1 MVDTGTTGP
10 NELTDPDDPDH
21 TDVVTDSDAT
31 DTDAA
36 DTGVEAGEVDS
47 DAIDVDEIVLPW
59 WQHPLNI
66 LTLFVSIALVAG
78 MVGWLVGDARARPTG
93 SDVDI
98 GFLHDMREHHENAF
112 AIAFMYL
119 DLDDTNP
126 GLRTV
131 SRNVILDQGVEI
143 GRMIQLLR
151 SFGAPEA
158 NQGDTSMVWMG
169 MSSAAGS
176 MPGMATRAQLDEL
189 AATEGSEADAM
200 FVELM
205 TAHHLGGLD
214 MARFAMDNTE
224 DAEVRAM
231 AASIVAK
238 QQGEI
243 VQMQQ
248 LLD

>member
-1 MVDTGTTGP
+1 MVDTGTR
-10 NELTDPDDPDH
+10 DPDPVHDAGEIDPGEIDPGEIDPGDIDPD
-21 TDVVTDSDAT
+21 V
-31 DTDAA
+31 
-36 DTGVEAGEVDS
+36 
-47 DAIDVDEIVLPW
+47 IVLPW

-66 LTLFVSIALVAG
+66 LTLFVSIALVAA
-78 MVGWLVGDARARPTG
+78 MVGWLVADARSQPSG
-93 SDVDI
+93 SEVDV

-112 AIAFMYL
+112 AISFLYL
-119 DLDDTNP
+119 DVEDTSP

-131 SRNVILDQGVEI
+131 ARTIIVDQGVEI

-158 NQGDTSMVWMG
+158 NQGDTSMAWMG

-176 MPGMATRAQLDEL
+176 MPGMASREQIDAL
-189 AATEGSEADAM
+189 AATEGSEADEM

-205 TAHHLGGLD
+205 TAHHLGGVD
-214 MARFAMDNTE
+214 MAGFAATNASDP
-224 DAEVRAM
+224 EVRAM
-231 AASIVAK
+231 ASSIVAK

-243 VQMQQ
+243 VEMQQ